1 MKTTHAQVIQ
11 VVAYRTNDGQLFNSA
26 QEANAHAA
34 YLSFLHWYC
43 HDNAIHGAETG
54 DRVDERDM
62 AQWLQENR
70 AAILEF
76 LAATKGE

>member
-1 MKTTHAQVIQ
+1 MKTANQVIQ
-11 VVAYRTNDGQLFNSA
+11 VLAWRTNDGQLLNST

-43 HDNAIHGAETG
+43 HDNAIHAAATG
-54 DRVDERDM
+54 DKVDCLDM

>member
-1 MKTTHAQVIQ
+1 MKPATQVIQ
-11 VVAYRTNDGQLFNSA
+11 VLAWRTADGQLFNST

-34 YLSFLHWYC
+34 HLQFFRYYN

>member
-1 MKTTHAQVIQ
+1 MNPTHAQVTQ
-11 VVAYRTNDGQLFNSA
+11 VTAWRTQDGELFA
-26 QEANAHAA
+26 TAHEANAHAA
-34 YLSFLHWYC
+34 HLRFLRYYN
-43 HDNAIHGAETG
+43 HDNAIHGAQTG
-54 DRVDERDM
+54 DLVDERDV

>member
-1 MKTTHAQVIQ
+1 MKPATQVTQ
-11 VVAYRTNDGQLFNSA
+11 VLAWKTADGQLHDSA
-26 QEANAHAA
+26 AQANAHAA

-43 HDNAIHGAETG
+43 HDNAIHAAATG
-54 DRVDERDM
+54 DKVDCLDM

>member
-1 MKTTHAQVIQ
+1 MKPANQVIE
-11 VVAYRTNDGQLFNSA
+11 VLAWRTNDGQLFNGV

-34 YLSFLHWYC
+34 HLLFFRDYN

-76 LAATKGE
+76 LAAPKGE

>member
-1 MKTTHAQVIQ
+1 MKPANQVIE
-11 VVAYRTNDGQLFNSA
+11 VLAWRTNDGQLFNGV

-34 YLSFLHWYC
+34 SISFLNWYR
-43 HDNAIHGAETG
+43 HGNAIHGAETG

-62 AQWLQENR
+62 AQWLQETR